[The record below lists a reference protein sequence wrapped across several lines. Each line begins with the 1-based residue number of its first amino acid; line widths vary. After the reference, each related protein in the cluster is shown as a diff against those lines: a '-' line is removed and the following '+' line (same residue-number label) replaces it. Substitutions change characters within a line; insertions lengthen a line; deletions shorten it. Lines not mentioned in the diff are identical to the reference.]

1 MASVYGPRRVVEHV
15 RGTDSFNFKQITV
28 RRTWRSLRVPLG
40 TVRRTRIQKLDEMAN
55 TFYLRSPSTR
65 INLGTKYLLF

>member
-40 TVRRTRIQKLDEMAN
+40 TVRRTRTQKDTEA
-55 TFYLRSPSTR
+55 
-65 INLGTKYLLF
+65 